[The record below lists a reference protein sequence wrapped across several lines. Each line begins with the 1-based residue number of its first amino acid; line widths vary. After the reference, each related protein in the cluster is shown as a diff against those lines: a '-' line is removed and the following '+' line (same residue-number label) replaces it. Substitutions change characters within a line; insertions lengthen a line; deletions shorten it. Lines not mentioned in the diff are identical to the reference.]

1 MNRYFSQ
8 VLLAALAVSALHA
21 QDALVGPVKQSYTSV
36 KNNLLKAAD
45 KMPDENYSF
54 KPTPEVQNWGQRVAH
69 MADSNIG
76 TCARLKGEQKSVGA
90 ASKTSKADLVA
101 ALKESFAYCDTVFDA
116 ATDADAVQ
124 MVNAGRG
131 GQRSK
136 ISVLWGLVAH
146 DNEVYGAMGVYMRL
160 KGIVPPSSEAMAG
173 R

>member
-1 MNRYFSQ
+1 MNRYFSRIA
-8 VLLAALAVSALHA
+8 LAAFAASALYA
-21 QDALVGPVKQSYTSV
+21 QDALVGPVKQSYNSV

-54 KPTPEVQNWGQRVAH
+54 KPTPEVQTWGQRVAH

-131 GQRSK
+131 QRSK

-160 KGIVPPSSEAMAG
+160 KGIVPPSSEPRAG

>member
-1 MNRYFSQ
+1 MKRYLSQ
-8 VLLAALAVSALHA
+8 ALLAGLAVSALHA

-54 KPTPEVQNWGQRVAH
+54 KPTPEVQTWGQRVAH

-101 ALKESFAYCDTVFDA
+101 ALKESFAYCDAVFDA
-116 ATDADAVQ
+116 ATDADAMQ

>member
-1 MNRYFSQ
+1 MNRYFSL
-8 VLLAALAVSALHA
+8 VLLAALAVSAFA

-45 KMPDENYSF
+45 K
-54 KPTPEVQNWGQRVAH
+54 TPEVQTWAQRVAH

-101 ALKESFAYCDTVFDA
+101 ALKDSFAYCDAVFDA

>member
-1 MNRYFSQ
+1 MNRYLSR
-8 VLLAALAVSALHA
+8 VLLAAIAVSALHA

-54 KPTPEVQNWGQRVAH
+54 KPTPEVQTWAQRVAH

-101 ALKESFAYCDTVFDA
+101 ALKESFAYCDAVFDA

>member
-1 MNRYFSQ
+1 MKRYFSQ
-8 VLLAALAVSALHA
+8 ALLAALAVSALHA

-54 KPTPEVQNWGQRVAH
+54 KPTPEVQTWAQRVAH
-69 MADSNIG
+69 MADSNLG

-101 ALKESFAYCDTVFDA
+101 ALKESFAYCDAVFDA

>member
-1 MNRYFSQ
+1 MNRYFSL
-8 VLLAALAVSALHA
+8 VLLAALAVSAFA

-54 KPTPEVQNWGQRVAH
+54 KPTPEVQTWGQRVAH

-90 ASKTSKADLVA
+90 ASKTNKADLVA
-101 ALKESFAYCDTVFDA
+101 ALKESFAYCDAVFDA

-136 ISVLWGLVAH
+136 IS
-146 DNEVYGAMGVYMRL
+146 
-160 KGIVPPSSEAMAG
+160 
-173 R
+173 

>member
-8 VLLAALAVSALHA
+8 VLLTAVAVSALYA

-54 KPTPEVQNWGQRVAH
+54 KPTPEVQTWGQRVAH

-101 ALKESFAYCDTVFDA
+101 ALKESFAYCDAVFDA

-160 KGIVPPSSEAMAG
+160 KGIVPPSSEAMAS

>member
-8 VLLAALAVSALHA
+8 VLLAAFAVSALHA

-54 KPTPEVQNWGQRVAH
+54 KPTPEVQTWGQRVAH

-101 ALKESFAYCDTVFDA
+101 ALKESFAYCDSVFDA

>member
-1 MNRYFSQ
+1 MNRYLSR
-8 VLLAALAVSALHA
+8 VLLAAIAVSSLHA

-54 KPTPEVQNWGQRVAH
+54 KPTPEVQTWAQRVAH

-101 ALKESFAYCDTVFDA
+101 ALKESFAYCDAVFDA